1 LWLLRAKNFLERAE
15 VALGR
20 LSLAAVDT
28 STPSML
34 PPRNEP
40 DDDFTDERVAELYG
54 SFLPHARDTSL
65 ANGVCDPAVVD
76 VAPVLLI
83 LLELQTV

>member
-1 LWLLRAKNFLERAE
+1 VFTPFHKPPYTYPY
-15 VALGR
+15 GR
-20 LSLAAVDT
+20 FVDET
-28 STPSML
+28 TTK
-34 PPRNEP
+34 P

-76 VAPVLLI
+76 VALVLLI